1 MHHFVLFYP
10 FSKVIQDEVITDLV
24 SQCKS
29 NQNKLVQLINSTGY
43 VIPFSPLIY
52 LDKLKFEKHQ
62 FKESWYMSFT
72 TFMWDYYRDEQVLAE
87 ALTLNDGLQNVIE
100 KHDAIAS
107 GNLPPEP
114 ALVAAPPPPV
124 APPLVAPTPVVEET
138 KPEEDEDDEFA
149 QIAQRWS

>member
-1 MHHFVLFYP
+1 MHYFVPSYL
-10 FSKVIQDEVITDLV
+10 FSKAIQDEVITDLV

-29 NQNKLVQLINSTGY
+29 SQNKLVQLINSTGY
-43 VIPFSPLIY
+43 VITFSPLIY

-72 TFMWDYYRDEQVLAE
+72 TFMWDYCRDEKVLAE
-87 ALTLNDGLQNVIE
+87 ALMLNDGIQNVIA

-107 GNLPPEP
+107 GNLPPVP
-114 ALVAAPPPPV
+114 APVAAPPPV
-124 APPLVAPTPVVEET
+124 ALPPVAPTPVVEET
-138 KPEEDEDDEFA
+138 KHEEDEDDEFA

>member
-1 MHHFVLFYP
+1 MHHFVPSYL
-10 FSKVIQDEVITDLV
+10 FSKAIEDEVITDLV

-43 VIPFSPLIY
+43 VITFSPLIY

-72 TFMWDYYRDEQVLAE
+72 TFMWDYCRDEKVLAE
-87 ALTLNDGLQNVIE
+87 ALILNDGLQNAIA

-107 GNLPPEP
+107 GNLPPVP
-114 ALVAAPPPPV
+114 APVAAPPLV
-124 APPLVAPTPVVEET
+124 APPPIAPTPVVEET